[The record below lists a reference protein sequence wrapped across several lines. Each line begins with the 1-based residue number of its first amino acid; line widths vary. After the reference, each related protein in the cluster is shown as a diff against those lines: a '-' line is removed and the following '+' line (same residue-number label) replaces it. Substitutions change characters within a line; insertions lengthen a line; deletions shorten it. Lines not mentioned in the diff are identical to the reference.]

1 MRTTITIPDDLA
13 REARELADDRP
24 LSEFT
29 RDAVRER
36 VERLQKERLAR
47 ELEEG
52 YRAEAQQLSLDPE
65 WKDVEVEGL

>member
-13 REARELADDRP
+13 REAQELSAGRP

-29 RDAVRER
+29 RKALRER
-36 VERLQKERLAR
+36 VERLQSEKLAR

-52 YRAEAQQLSLDPE
+52 YRAEAKEVSLDPE
-65 WKDVEVEGL
+65 WRDVEVEGL